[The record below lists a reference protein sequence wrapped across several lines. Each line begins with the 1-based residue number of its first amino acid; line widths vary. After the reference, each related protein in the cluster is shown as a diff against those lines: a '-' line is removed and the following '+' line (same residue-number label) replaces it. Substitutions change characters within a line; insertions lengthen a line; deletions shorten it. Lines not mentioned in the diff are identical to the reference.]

1 MDVNN
6 TNRKKVMLSGGGSG
20 GPVIPLLEIAK
31 ELKRKDLNLDFVF
44 VGTESGPE
52 RKMVAD
58 FPDMPFLSLPAGK
71 LRRYFSVKNIVDI
84 FYIILAFFKSF
95 SLLNKE
101 KPDIIISVGS
111 FSSVPLAYAA
121 FLLRIP
127 ILIHQQDVR
136 AGLANRLMAPLA
148 KTITAVFEK
157 TLADYGPRAILTGNP
172 VSLAD
177 SEIEFDEA
185 LNNFFHGDK
194 PLVLVLGGGTGAI
207 AINELIAKS
216 KEKLVSFCKLIHL
229 SGENKN
235 IETRALD
242 GYLSFEFLSHDHL
255 LAIMKK
261 ADLIVS
267 RCGLSTL
274 TEISALRKASILIP
288 MPASHQE
295 DNAEIFVKNGA
306 AMLLEQKNLEADVFV
321 EKVFDLLKN
330 KEALLNY
337 ANNAYKVIKKG
348 ASETIANIVLEIIRP
363 EKHE

>member
-6 TNRKKVMLSGGGSG
+6 KERKKIILSGGGSG

-31 ELKRKDLNLDFVF
+31 ELRKKDSNLDFIF

-52 RKMVAD
+52 KKMVAD
-58 FPDMPFLSLPAGK
+58 FPGITFISLPAGK
-71 LRRYFSVKNIVDI
+71 LRRYFSIKNVIDI

-95 SLLNKE
+95 SLLKKE
-101 KPDIIISVGS
+101 RPDIIISVGS

-121 FLLRIP
+121 FFLRIP

-172 VSLAD
+172 FSLPD
-177 SEIEFDEA
+177 SELEFDEA
-185 LNNFFHGDK
+185 LNTFFNGDK
-194 PLVLVLGGGTGAI
+194 PLVLVLGGGTGAV
-207 AINELIAKS
+207 AINELLAES
-216 KEKLVSFCKLIHL
+216 KEKLVNFCNVIHL

-235 IETRALD
+235 IETKALD
-242 GYLSFEFLSHDHL
+242 GYLSFEFLSHDRL

-261 ADLIVS
+261 ADLVVS

-306 AMLLEQKNLEADVFV
+306 ALLLEQKNLKADVFV
-321 EKVFDLLKN
+321 EKVSNLLKN

-337 ANNAYKVIKKG
+337 ADNAYKVIKKG
-348 ASETIANIVLEIIRP
+348 ASEKIANIVLEIIRP